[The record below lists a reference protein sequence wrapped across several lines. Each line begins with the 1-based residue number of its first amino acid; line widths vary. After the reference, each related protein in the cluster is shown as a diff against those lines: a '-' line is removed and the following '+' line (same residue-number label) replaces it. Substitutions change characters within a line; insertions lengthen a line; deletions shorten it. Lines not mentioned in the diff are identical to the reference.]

1 MVGIPFIR
9 HNNWTKFDCKD
20 DYRKACQNICHCQ
33 QQSYSGYNDL
43 NDHILPSNTVW
54 HDSRFQTTS
63 YVFFLPQ
70 IIFFFFEALFS
81 RQPEENPWMT
91 RDRVTTAVTTAELK
105 SNAAS
110 RSLITEKGKALA
122 FPEDTDDNSKCIICM
137 EQPKNA
143 TIIHG
148 DTGHCCCC
156 FQCAQVL
163 KLRRDPCPI
172 CRAPID
178 HVIRQFNAW
187 SLEVTFLVSFWKFN
201 TVIMRISAFKVIFI
215 VHY

>member
-1 MVGIPFIR
+1 MADFNEWSAYPSSDITTELNLTVKMTTAKPVKTSVIVSNSHI
-9 HNNWTKFDCKD
+9 
-20 DYRKACQNICHCQ
+20 Q
-33 QQSYSGYNDL
+33 GYNDL
-43 NDHILPSNTVW
+43 NDHILPSNVR

-63 YVFFLPQ
+63 SVFFLSQ
-70 IIFFFFEALFS
+70 LIFFFFEALSS
-81 RQPEENPWMT
+81 RQPEENPWLT
-91 RDRVTTAVTTAELK
+91 RDRVTTAESE

-110 RSLITEKGKALA
+110 MALITEKGKALA

-156 FQCAQVL
+156 LQCAQVL
-163 KLRRDPCPI
+163 KLRGDPCPI

-178 HVIRQFNAW
+178 HVIRQFNA
-187 SLEVTFLVSFWKFN
+187 
-201 TVIMRISAFKVIFI
+201 
-215 VHY
+215 

>member
-1 MVGIPFIR
+1 MTTAKPLKPVKTSVIVSNSHI
-9 HNNWTKFDCKD
+9 
-20 DYRKACQNICHCQ
+20 Q
-33 QQSYSGYNDL
+33 GYNDL

>member
-1 MVGIPFIR
+1 MVGIPFVR

-20 DYRKACQNICHCQ
+20 DYHKACQNICHCQ
-33 QQSYSGYNDL
+33 QQSYPWLQWPERSHSIMQRMSWL
-43 NDHILPSNTVW
+43 LVSN
-54 HDSRFQTTS
+54 HFLC
-63 YVFFLPQ
+63 FFLPQ
-70 IIFFFFEALFS
+70 LIFFFFEALFS
-81 RQPEENPWMT
+81 RQPEENPWLT
-91 RDRVTTAVTTAELK
+91 RDRVTTAESE
-105 SNAAS
+105 SNATSMA
-110 RSLITEKGKALA
+110 LITEKGKALA

-156 FQCAQVL
+156 LQCAQVL
-163 KLRRDPCPI
+163 KLRGDPCPI

-187 SLEVTFLVSFWKFN
+187 SLQVTFFESFWKFN
-201 TVIMRISAFKVIFI
+201 AVIMRISPFKVIFI

>member
-1 MVGIPFIR
+1 M
-9 HNNWTKFDCKD
+9 FDFNQWSVYC
-20 DYRKACQNICHCQ
+20 KACRNISHCQ
-33 QQSYSGYNDL
+33 QQSYSGL
-43 NDHILPSNTVW
+43 QWPEWSHSLTI
-54 HDSRFQTTS
+54 H
-63 YVFFLPQ
+63 FL
-70 IIFFFFEALFS
+70 FFEALSS
-81 RQPEENPWMT
+81 RQPEENPWVT
-91 RDRVTTAVTTAELK
+91 RDRVTTAESE
-105 SNAAS
+105 SNAACMA
-110 RSLITEKGKALA
+110 LITEKGKALA

-156 FQCAQVL
+156 LQCAQVL
-163 KLRRDPCPI
+163 KLRGDPCPI

-187 SLEVTFLVSFWKFN
+187 SLQVTFFESFWKFN
-201 TVIMRISAFKVIFI
+201 TVIMRISPFKVIFI